1 MKPELKMWINRGGL
15 VAMVIGVIVFIATG
29 GDAGSAGQIVGT
41 VASITGAALV
51 LIRELI
57 G

>member
-1 MKPELKMWINRGGL
+1 MKPELKIWINRGGL
-15 VAMVIGVIVFIATG
+15 IAMVVGVVVFVVTG
-29 GDAGSAGQIVGT
+29 GDGASAGQIVGT